1 MILWLRRQGASRGH
15 PTREQ
20 AYDALA
26 QGSCLYAPVSS
37 CSSAPASVGLRH
49 AGDGDRVLACK
60 AHVGR
65 LRRLRTRELEAL
77 AEYLYA
83 QFGFRPPPS
92 ESDSSRAPVVL
103 LRQ

>member
-1 MILWLRRQGASRGH
+1 MIRWLRRRRGPRRH

-26 QGSCLYAPVSS
+26 QGCCLYAPVSS
-37 CSSAPASVGLRH
+37 CSSAPASVGLRYPDND
-49 AGDGDRVLACK
+49 ARVLACK

-103 LRQ
+103 LRL